1 MNNSSAESSNQI
13 KKIKNIDIPSP
24 NLLRNLAVS
33 ESGFVFNP
41 SSGHSFS
48 VNETGL
54 TILQELQRGTSLDT
68 VIQQLL
74 SSYNVS
80 RQQAERDIIE
90 FVGLLRK
97 QIEA

>member
-54 TILQELQRGTSLDT
+54 KLWNGQPQQNASHCGRLKRSAPSAKKSFNVQE
-68 VIQQLL
+68 
-74 SSYNVS
+74 
-80 RQQAERDIIE
+80 E
-90 FVGLLRK
+90 
-97 QIEA
+97 